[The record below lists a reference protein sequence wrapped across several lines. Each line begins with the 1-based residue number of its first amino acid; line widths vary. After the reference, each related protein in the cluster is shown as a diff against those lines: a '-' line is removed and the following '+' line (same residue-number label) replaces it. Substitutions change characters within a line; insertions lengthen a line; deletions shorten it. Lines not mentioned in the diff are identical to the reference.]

1 MTSRTACICGAPLA
15 RRDFSESFDAWC
27 CVACRSCHFVRRGSA
42 PNRSFDYNE
51 ANAKYCDPA
60 YLQGKQLR
68 WSHRTL
74 LAADWRGRRVLEI
87 GCFNGFFLDELHK
100 AGADVW
106 GFDVN
111 ATAVAV
117 GSALFG
123 LGGRLFTDLDTTLA
137 NGPFDDVLC
146 IDVLEHLDHPEDLV
160 ARLQASLG
168 PEGRLVVAGP
178 TLERGFHDKS
188 DFPPHHKWWFS
199 RTGLVALANGA
210 GLGVERTYV
219 QRDGLLLL
227 RNVIGRLLSKGPRRE
242 FYGDGGAL
250 SPDTSRG
257 WVGRLY
263 AAGTW
268 VGSVLLALTG
278 RTYCSTVLVTRRA
291 AAR

>member
-1 MTSRTACICGAPLA
+1 MTSRTGCICGAPLA

-27 CVACRSCHFVRRGSA
+27 CAACRSCHFVRREHA
-42 PNRSFDYNE
+42 PERSFDYNRT
-51 ANAKYCDPA
+51 NAKYSDPA
-60 YLQGKQLR
+60 YLQGKQMR
-68 WSHRTL
+68 WSHLTL
-74 LAADWRGRRVLEI
+74 LESDWRGRRVLEI

-111 ATAVAV
+111 ATAVRV
-117 GSALFG
+117 GSELFG
-123 LGGRLFTDLDTTLA
+123 LQGRLFTELDAALT

-146 IDVLEHLDHPEDLV
+146 IDVLEHLDRPEELV
-160 ARLQASLG
+160 ARLRASLS

-199 RTGLVALANGA
+199 RTGLVALARSV
-210 GLGVERTYV
+210 GLDVERTHV

-227 RNVIGRLLSKGPRRE
+227 RNALGRLLSKGPRRE
-242 FYGDGGAL
+242 FYGNGGAL
-250 SPDTSRG
+250 SPDTSHG
-257 WVGRLY
+257 WVGRMY
-263 AAGTW
+263 AVGTW
-268 VGSVLLALTG
+268 FGSALLAVTG

-291 AAR
+291 PAQ